1 MPTSPVQTKEELA
14 PIAMLWVMGAI
25 VQFARTAAPDK
36 EYWIDLHDNQAYGPN
51 PLTYLCTYASDY
63 TFRIKPNEP

>member
-1 MPTSPVQTKEELA
+1 
-14 PIAMLWVMGAI
+14 MLWVMGAI